1 MLTIVVPPREGFDET
16 LGDHGQFVLV
26 GDPFMLE
33 LEHSLVSLSKWES
46 IWEKP
51 FLSKTPMTPEESLSY
66 IKCMTLTPDVPP
78 EVFQRLS
85 TENFGQIKEY
95 MDAKRTATFF
105 SESHDKR
112 PSRDVITTELIYYWL
127 ASWQIP
133 FHPTETWHFNR
144 LLTLLRVADVKNNT
158 GKKMSKSDILSRQ
171 RALNQKRRAE
181 LQTKG

>member
-1 MLTIVVPPREGFDET
+1 MLTIIVPPREGFDET
-16 LGDHGQFVLV
+16 KGKYGQFVKI
-26 GDPFMLE
+26 GDPYSLK

-51 FLSKTPMTPEESLSY
+51 FLSKTPMTQEESLSY
-66 IKCMTLTPDVPP
+66 IECMTLSPNVPP

-85 TENFGQIKEY
+85 NQNFVDIREY

-105 SESHDKR
+105 NENPDKR

-144 LLTLLRVADVKNNT
+144 LLTLLRIADVKNNN
-158 GKKMSKSDILSRQ
+158 GKKMSKSEVLSRQ
-171 RALNQKRRAE
+171 RALNQQRRAQ
-181 LQTKG
+181 LHTKG